1 MLEPEKRSMDTMG
14 SKGPLVARIQEALA
28 EDDRT
33 NALDVQIHWA
43 GGKIFLLGA
52 VGSHELRAA
61 VEEVALEITTPY
73 GIALVNDVRVV
84 TLVEGTG
91 EESVPT

>member
-1 MLEPEKRSMDTMG
+1 ME
-14 SKGPLVARIQEALA
+14 SKGPLVGRIQEALA

-33 NALDVQIHWA
+33 NALDIQIHAA
-43 GGKIFLLGA
+43 GGKIFLIGT

-61 VEEVALEITTPY
+61 VEEVALEITTSH
-73 GIALVNDVRVV
+73 GIALVNDLRVV
-84 TLVEGTG
+84 ELVEGTG